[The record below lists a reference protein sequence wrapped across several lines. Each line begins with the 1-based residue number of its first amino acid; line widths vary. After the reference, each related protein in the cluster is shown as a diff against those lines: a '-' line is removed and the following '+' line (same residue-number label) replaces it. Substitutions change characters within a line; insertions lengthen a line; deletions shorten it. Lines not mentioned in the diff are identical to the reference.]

1 MPVVTKAPNEAD
13 SEDTADIATA
23 RRVMARITSGHEQLL
38 TSAELDELLAATT
51 PLAFYRHR
59 AGLTLATLA
68 QRTGLAQSALA
79 AIETG
84 RNSGDDPIMGKIA
97 EALNLTIDD
106 LIVSKS
112 PASRP
117 ANCQAAR

>member
-1 MPVVTKAPNEAD
+1 MPVTPSKAD
-13 SEDTADIATA
+13 SEDAADIATA
-23 RRVMARITSGHEQLL
+23 RRVMARVTSGDEQLL

-59 AGLTLATLA
+59 AGLTQAALA
-68 QRTGLAQSALA
+68 QRTGIAQSALA

-84 RNSGDDPIMGKIA
+84 RKSGDMPTMGKIA

-106 LIVSKS
+106 LVVSKS

-117 ANCQAAR
+117 ANRQAAR